1 MAKQWRSQWGA
12 TAVEYALMVALIA
25 VVVLGAVATLG
36 QSIFGDDVE
45 VLGNVLT
52 RETGEEP
59 ETVDEPETG
68 GGNGPPCDELPDEAD
83 PPPCT

>member
-1 MAKQWRSQWGA
+1 MMKQWRSQAGA
-12 TAVEYALMVALIA
+12 TAVEYALMAALIA
-25 VVVLGAVATLG
+25 VVALGAVATLG

-52 RETGEEP
+52 RDTG
-59 ETVDEPETG
+59 DEADTG
-68 GGNGPPCDELPDEAD
+68 DGNGPPCDELPDEPN

>member
-12 TAVEYALMVALIA
+12 TAVEYALMVTLIA
-25 VVVLGAVATLG
+25 VAVLGAVATLG

-52 RETGEEP
+52 RDDCHLP
-59 ETVDEPETG
+59 EQAAEQAKESA
-68 GGNGPPCDELPDEAD
+68 CEK
-83 PPPCT
+83 